1 MDNPLIDWREQL
13 RKEDERAANVLRS
26 GRAMRRDRLKRAQVQ
41 IERRA
46 LDALLQHLPGLF
58 KEPADVR
65 GFEYLW
71 PLAMSTLTG
80 KYRRQSEFKAGLRA
94 ILLCLQ
100 QGNTSGYWQL
110 PLPTIPQ
117 RSPHF

>member
-58 KEPADVR
+58 KER
-65 GFEYLW
+65 
-71 PLAMSTLTG
+71 
-80 KYRRQSEFKAGLRA
+80 
-94 ILLCLQ
+94 
-100 QGNTSGYWQL
+100 
-110 PLPTIPQ
+110 
-117 RSPHF
+117 